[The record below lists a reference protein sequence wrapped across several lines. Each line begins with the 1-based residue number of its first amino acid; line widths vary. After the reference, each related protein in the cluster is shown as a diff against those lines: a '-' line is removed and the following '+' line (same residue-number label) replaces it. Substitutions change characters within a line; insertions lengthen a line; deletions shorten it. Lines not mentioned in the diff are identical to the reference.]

1 MTRKGKTGNIH
12 GIEVKAR
19 VRTQE
24 PTVTITTDTVEGR
37 EAVLRAIEKVYEQHR
52 EVIQALANR

>member
-1 MTRKGKTGNIH
+1 MFSGINRTETHMITEGKTGNIH

-24 PTVTITTDTVEGR
+24 LDAGNEVTT
-37 EAVLRAIEKVYEQHR
+37 
-52 EVIQALANR
+52 ALTC

>member
-1 MTRKGKTGNIH
+1 MITEGKTGNIH

-24 PTVTITTDTVEGR
+24 PTVTVTTTTEDGR
-37 EAVLRAIEKVYEQHR
+37 RAVLRAVERVYEQHHD
-52 EVIQALANR
+52 VIQALANR